1 MFDPCF
7 ADVHCPV
14 EFTFS
19 IDVHAS
25 TDYVPD
31 MGTFH
36 CGKEISSE
44 SAESSFQ
51 AESLPK
57 MTFQWS
63 RENAVEFRNAFP
75 EDKLSQLSHRLNI
88 MSLNV
93 TQDNVDEICITL
105 GDIIIHAA
113 KTAGAYKDC
122 RKANGKGSGKNKRL
136 SPPWIDK
143 ECVEKRKEYYRMKN
157 LLKIKGAKTVCN
169 KKAKEFKK
177 FMKEKEKIYFKQL
190 NMKIRSLRS
199 SNCNEYWSLLNR
211 STEGKKTFSALCLQT
226 FMNHFKQLSQK
237 NDPSEPSNPGEETDS
252 AITTAEVNE
261 SLSIDSLSETKDIIA
276 KLNNNKAC
284 GIDFMINEFLKN
296 APPPPPPWYFEMY
309 L

>member
-7 ADVHCPV
+7 SDVYCPV

-36 CGKEISSE
+36 CGNEISSE

-63 RENAVEFRNAFP
+63 RENAVEFRNAIP

-122 RKANGKGSGKNKRL
+122 RKANGKESGKNKRL

-143 ECVEKRKEYYRMKN
+143 ECVEKRK
-157 LLKIKGAKTVCN
+157 
-169 KKAKEFKK
+169 
-177 FMKEKEKIYFKQL
+177 
-190 NMKIRSLRS
+190 
-199 SNCNEYWSLLNR
+199 
-211 STEGKKTFSALCLQT
+211 
-226 FMNHFKQLSQK
+226 
-237 NDPSEPSNPGEETDS
+237 
-252 AITTAEVNE
+252 
-261 SLSIDSLSETKDIIA
+261 
-276 KLNNNKAC
+276 
-284 GIDFMINEFLKN
+284 
-296 APPPPPPWYFEMY
+296 
-309 L
+309 